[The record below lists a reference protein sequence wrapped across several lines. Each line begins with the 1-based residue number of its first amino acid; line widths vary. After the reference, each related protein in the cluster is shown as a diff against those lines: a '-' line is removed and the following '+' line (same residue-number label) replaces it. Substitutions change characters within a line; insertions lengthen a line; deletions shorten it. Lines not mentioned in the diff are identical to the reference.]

1 MADENEKIIRAFI
14 EASNSENYE
23 KMEYLLSDDF
33 VSDEVPTYKVCHS
46 KREFID
52 FARLIHM
59 EFPDHKWEA
68 KSIISS
74 GNKVAVESIWSGTF
88 SYSDDPERPA
98 TNKHARL
105 RSVELMEL
113 RDGKICRLTDYFD
126 LSSMLKQLGA
136 ASLQK

>member
-1 MADENEKIIRAFI
+1 MATENEKIVSALI

-23 KMEYLLSDDF
+23 RMESLLADDF
-33 VSDEVPTYKVCHS
+33 VYEEVATGKICHRA
-46 KREFID
+46 KEFID
-52 FARLIHM
+52 FAKLVHS

-74 GNKVAVESIWSGTF
+74 GDMAAVEAVWNGTF
-88 SYSDDPERPA
+88 TNSDDPKRPA
-98 TNKHARL
+98 TNKHATL
-105 RSVELMEL
+105 RSVEIMEL
-113 RDGKICRLTDYFD
+113 RDGKICRFTEYFD

>member
-33 VSDEVPTYKVCHS
+33 VSDEVPTGKVCHS
-46 KREFID
+46 KREFMD
-52 FARLIHM
+52 FAKLVHS

-68 KSIISS
+68 KTIISS
-74 GNKVAVESIWSGTF
+74 GDRVAVESLWNGTF
-88 SYSDDPERPA
+88 THSDDPDRPA
-98 TNKHARL
+98 TNRHATL
-105 RSVELMEL
+105 RSVEIMEL
-113 RDGKICRLTDYFD
+113 CDDKICRLTDYFD